1 MSQIKDRC
9 TDSEVWTTRDAD
21 KNAFGDMFRQSVSQ
35 SVPIAGNIVAGLI
48 PDTLTNN
55 VVRSC
60 PGVVIDRRSSF
71 ALDYILLASIILGIL
86 IFYIA

>member
-9 TDSEVWTTRDAD
+9 TDSEVWVTRDED
-21 KNAFGDMFRQSVSQ
+21 KNAFGDMFRETASQ
-35 SVPIAGNIVAGLI
+35 TIPVVGGIMAGLV

-60 PGVVIDRRSSF
+60 PGVTIDRRSSF
-71 ALDYILLASIILGIL
+71 ALDYIFLAAIILGIL